1 MSALP
6 PPSPAYVQ
14 RQTNA
19 LAVVSLICGI
29 LAWMVM
35 PIVGSIIAIITGHL
49 ARRDIRAQPDR
60 YEGDAMAVIGLVLG
74 WGQVVM
80 GVLGV
85 SALFLFMGGL
95 AWFGWS

>member
-1 MSALP
+1 M
-6 PPSPAYVQ
+6 PAT
-14 RQTNA
+14 RQTHG
-19 LAVVSLICGI
+19 LAVVSLISGI

-49 ARRDIRAQPDR
+49 ARRDIRAQPER

-80 GVLGV
+80 GVLGI